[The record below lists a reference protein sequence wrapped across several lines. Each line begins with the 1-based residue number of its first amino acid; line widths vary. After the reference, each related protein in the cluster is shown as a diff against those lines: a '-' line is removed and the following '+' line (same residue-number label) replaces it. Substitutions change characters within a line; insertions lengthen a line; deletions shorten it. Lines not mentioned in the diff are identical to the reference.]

1 MRPKVIIIGA
11 GFGGLFA
18 AWELAN
24 KPVDVLL
31 VDRNNFHTFT
41 PLLYQVA
48 TSALDPSEIASPVR
62 SIFRGVDNIH
72 FLLAEV
78 TAIHPQERK
87 VFLKSNSHQRE
98 EPYDYLILAT
108 GSIPSYFGNEDFREH
123 AFELRTLEDAVR
135 LRNHILKRLERA
147 AWSEADVERQKALA
161 TIVVVGGGPT
171 GLETA
176 GAVYELY
183 NHVLGKEFQAYPNL
197 RAHVVLVESLPHLL
211 TPYPERLREA
221 ALKQIQSL
229 GVEVILG
236 NPVQE
241 VAADHVTLKDGTVL
255 PTYTLVWS
263 AGVKG
268 SPVAEML
275 NVPLEKNG
283 TVPIEPSAQVKG
295 LERVYAVG
303 DMAHLLDPK
312 GQPYAMVIPV
322 AKQQGILAAKNIL
335 RHINSEKPKPFKY
348 VDRGIMATIGRRRAV
363 AWLFYKIQL
372 TGFLAWM
379 VWLGLHIVTLI
390 GFRNRL
396 NVFVNW
402 VWNYLTYDRSV
413 RIILE
418 PQKTDD

>member
-98 EPYDYLILAT
+98 EIYDYLILAT
-108 GSIPSYFGNEDFREH
+108 GSIPSYFGNEAFREH

-372 TGFLAWM
+372 TGFLAWT

>member
-183 NHVLGKEFQAYPNL
+183 NHILGKEFQAYPNL

-283 TVPIEPSAQVKG
+283 TVPIEPSTQVKG
-295 LERVYAVG
+295 LERVYVVG

-322 AKQQGILAAKNIL
+322 AKQQGILAANNIL
-335 RHINSEKPKPFKY
+335 RHINNEKPKPFKY
-348 VDRGIMATIGRRRAV
+348 ADRGIMATIGRRRAV